1 MKEKSVPYLK
11 GLFTKNERKG
21 PYLKGLF
28 TKNERR
34 GCSIPKGTVY

>member
-1 MKEKSVPYLK
+1 MKEKGPYLK

-28 TKNERR
+28 TKNERKE
-34 GCSIPKGTVY
+34 CSILKGTVY